1 MIDKIKSNYYKTTPA
16 KLKLNIARTNTT
28 NNTNTPFKTI
38 TNKIETVINFAGT
51 GKVPYTPKQ
60 VVIIAYGLIF
70 VTGYFTNACSQWN

>member
-28 NNTNTPFKTI
+28 HNTNTPFKPI
-38 TNKIETVINFAGT
+38 TNKIETAINFAGT
-51 GKVPYTPKQ
+51 GKVPYTPEQ
-60 VVIIAYGLIF
+60 VVTIAYGLTF